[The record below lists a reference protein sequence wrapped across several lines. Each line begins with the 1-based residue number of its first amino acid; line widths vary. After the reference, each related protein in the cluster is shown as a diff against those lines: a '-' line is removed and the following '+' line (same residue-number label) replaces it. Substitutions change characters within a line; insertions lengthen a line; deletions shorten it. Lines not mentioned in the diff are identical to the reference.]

1 MRRPTE
7 SNSANEA
14 IKVIAAIDKSTTIAY
29 AGNTMGSIN
38 AGNIGITPMI
48 TPRGWL
54 APIGV
59 F

>member
-1 MRRPTE
+1 M
-7 SNSANEA
+7 SNANEA
-14 IKVIAAIDKSTTIAY
+14 INVIAAIDKSTITAY
-29 AGNTMGSIN
+29 AGSTRGSIN

-48 TPRGWL
+48 TPRGWF